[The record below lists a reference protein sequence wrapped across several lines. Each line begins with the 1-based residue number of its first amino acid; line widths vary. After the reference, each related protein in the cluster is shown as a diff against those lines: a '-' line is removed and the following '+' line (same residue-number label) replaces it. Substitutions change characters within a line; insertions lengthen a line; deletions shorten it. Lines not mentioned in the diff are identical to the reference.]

1 MFHQEDKKQDEELKM
16 VGEGLVP
23 PKNDIERLY
32 KTEIAKNKKQLIG
45 MPTVEQL
52 DASPS
57 RS

>member
-32 KTEIAKNKKQLIG
+32 RTEIAKNKN
-45 MPTVEQL
+45 
-52 DASPS
+52 
-57 RS
+57 